1 MQNNETI
8 RPFLRGAL
16 SVSVAALFA
25 KVLSAAYRVPYQ
37 NMAGDLGFYAYQQ
50 IYPFHGIAM
59 ILAMYG
65 FPVYLS
71 KVVTGYLE
79 RGEVEQAKA
88 WVSFFFYRLILL
100 SVVMFST
107 LYVFAE
113 RIALV
118 MGDINLTAPLQTV
131 AFSILL
137 IPLLSV
143 VRGVYQAHH
152 QLEPTALSHVTEQII
167 RVIGILCLVGLFMSQ
182 GGDGYDAAVGAAL
195 GSIAGSVGAIIVL
208 LIGYR
213 SIAWREWLSRKNLR
227 MLKGNRNTPWF
238 RQSVYICLSSLV
250 FVLVPLVDAFTMIR
264 LLGVAGIEG
273 TWAFIEKGIYDR
285 GQPLVQVGIVVATS
299 FSLAIVPFMTK
310 AVQGRRLREARTFTE
325 LACRFTILISG
336 AAALGLF
343 IVMEPTNILLFGNSE
358 GTHVLQ
364 VYGFSIFFASL
375 FVVTAALLQGS
386 GYVHIPMIALAVSL
400 LVKMVANVV
409 LIPAFTTVGAA
420 IGTIA
425 AYATMATINVVAL
438 SKLYGGLARLVAN
451 AQAMLVC
458 FIAMAIPAS
467 VCRYLLSLVVGEGR
481 MEALLMVLLTV
492 AAGILGFLFA
502 VLRSKVISEKEWD
515 MVPTLQK
522 WAKRMNHLFGNT

>member
-1 MQNNETI
+1 
-8 RPFLRGAL
+8 
-16 SVSVAALFA
+16 
-25 KVLSAAYRVPYQ
+25 
-37 NMAGDLGFYAYQQ
+37 
-50 IYPFHGIAM
+50 
-59 ILAMYG
+59 
-65 FPVYLS
+65 
-71 KVVTGYLE
+71 
-79 RGEVEQAKA
+79 
-88 WVSFFFYRLILL
+88 
-100 SVVMFST
+100 
-107 LYVFAE
+107 
-113 RIALV
+113 
-118 MGDINLTAPLQTV
+118 
-131 AFSILL
+131 
-137 IPLLSV
+137 
-143 VRGVYQAHH
+143 
-152 QLEPTALSHVTEQII
+152 
-167 RVIGILCLVGLFMSQ
+167 
-182 GGDGYDAAVGAAL
+182 
-195 GSIAGSVGAIIVL
+195 
-208 LIGYR
+208 
-213 SIAWREWLSRKNLR
+213 
-227 MLKGNRNTPWF
+227 
-238 RQSVYICLSSLV
+238 
-250 FVLVPLVDAFTMIR
+250 
-264 LLGVAGIEG
+264 
-273 TWAFIEKGIYDR
+273 
-285 GQPLVQVGIVVATS
+285 QPLVQVGIVVATS